1 MKDIFHLS
9 LLQTIV
15 LSRFVFGFVFKSWKL
30 YGNKYAP
37 ENKEVMCQEGA
48 LIKFVWVFE
57 ADIPK
62 ATLAGVT
69 GFG

>member
-1 MKDIFHLS
+1 
-9 LLQTIV
+9 
-15 LSRFVFGFVFKSWKL
+15 
-30 YGNKYAP
+30 
-37 ENKEVMCQEGA
+37 MCQEGA

-62 ATLAGVT
+62 ATLVGVT